1 MSSTMA
7 GSPALAGVAPSSW
20 GALDRIT
27 RYLYGELGPQ
37 RGPGGAGLAR
47 PRALLRELG
56 DPQDG
61 FRAVHVAG
69 TAGKGSV
76 STLVAS
82 VLQTHGFRVG
92 AHLSPHAYCL
102 LERFQL
108 DGRPAAAEL
117 VEAEVARIRPAVA
130 APARVVTPRRPSSR
144 SRTPSPSACSRAGW
158 TTASSRPGSA
168 GCSTPPTR
176 SRGPTSSPSSPRGRD
191 SRSWSAALPTCSP
204 PCAWGPR
211 RGDAP
216 QHLPGGLGAPTAS
229 APGPPSG
236 ARPRTGC
243 WSRSDR
249 RRSSTSW
256 LRLERARMPADGR
269 SGTSP
274 TRPPSRRTPA
284 SSPSDTA
291 HGRRP
296 DP

>member
-1 MSSTMA
+1 MSA
-7 GSPALAGVAPSSW
+7 GSPARAGVAPSSW

-27 RYLYGELGPQ
+27 RYLYGALGPQ

-82 VLQTHGFRVG
+82 VLPAHGRVG
-92 AHLSPHAYCL
+92 AHLSPHAHCL
-102 LERFQL
+102 LERSSSTAGPPRRSSSRRRWPGYGL
-108 DGRPAAAEL
+108 RSPHWRRSCRASWRDVRPTRWPVPRRDRGGTPGRGQRLIPPARRRAPGDLGAVMLPSTSPAA
-117 VEAEVARIRPAVA
+117 
-130 APARVVTPRRPSSR
+130 
-144 SRTPSPSACSRAGW
+144 
-158 TTASSRPGSA
+158 
-168 GCSTPPTR
+168 
-176 SRGPTSSPSSPRGRD
+176 
-191 SRSWSAALPTCSP
+191 
-204 PCAWGPR
+204 
-211 RGDAP
+211 
-216 QHLPGGLGAPTAS
+216 LGAPTAS

-256 LRLERARMPADGR
+256 LR
-269 SGTSP
+269 
-274 TRPPSRRTPA
+274 
-284 SSPSDTA
+284 
-291 HGRRP
+291 
-296 DP
+296 